1 MDEAALTPEEEI
13 ISLPD
18 EPYEFEFVNALKPW
32 VASIPWT
39 EKNHVEMAVTQPHAN
54 KTISTLL
61 LALTRR
67 DAAGDFVLI
76 YWLVILQMLE
86 HLRFVRGTISIT

>member
-1 MDEAALTPEEEI
+1 
-13 ISLPD
+13 
-18 EPYEFEFVNALKPW
+18 
-32 VASIPWT
+32 
-39 EKNHVEMAVTQPHAN
+39 MAVTQPHAN

-86 HLRFVRGTISIT
+86 HLRLVRGTISIT